1 MCGARVTGCGRS
13 AGARAAPPSANS
25 RLALSL
31 SHAPGLEKKRRFA
44 DEPLQINVPMRDRAD
59 QLPISDL
66 SLPTGLFPV
75 RLLFWDEEGV
85 A

>member
-25 RLALSL
+25 RLVLSL
-31 SHAPGLEKKRRFA
+31 SHAPGLERR
-44 DEPLQINVPMRDRAD
+44 DDSLMSRLQISVSTRDGAD
-59 QLPISDL
+59 QLPIGGH